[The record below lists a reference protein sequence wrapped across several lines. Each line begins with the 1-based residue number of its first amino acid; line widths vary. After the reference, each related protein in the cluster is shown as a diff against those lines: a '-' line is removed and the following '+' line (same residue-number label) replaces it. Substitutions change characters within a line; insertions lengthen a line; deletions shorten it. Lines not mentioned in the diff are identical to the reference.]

1 MMERFSGGIHRAQ
14 GCPGSRDSRRVP
26 KAQGEAEGFWEQ
38 MSPMGGKREGTRDC
52 AAERVHGGSQGRTE
66 GQSPQPGRRGA
77 GRPPAH
83 PAPWWRGAGLEV
95 FPGHQATRVSPG
107 GCNSS
112 SAPVPLS
119 GPAPGACYCRCRAAP
134 PPTGLSLSPSLRPL
148 PPPCQPPLQEAVW
161 GASAMPTSCPAGSPT
176 PAPLHAVSPPQ
187 AVSVSPSRTCAHHPK
202 SITQSCQHGQVS
214 TAQGHQQNLRWLQ
227 PPGFTTGTLMSSHSD
242 PQGGRNYP
250 SPPHHV
256 HSCLLSPPS
265 LHLPRVCSPV
275 FSSGHSAPSPSIP
288 ASPGSL
294 RCIWVLFGTPIPGPR
309 PSEVQPMWLQIW
321 APSGHLPPC
330 SITPGPWG
338 PQGAALGLQNTST
351 SNVRPAG
358 LGTGHCSCM
367 WCRQGVCDFIPFGA
381 EPGIKLN
388 TPSC

>member
-1 MMERFSGGIHRAQ
+1 MERFSGGIHRAQ

-134 PPTGLSLSPSLRPL
+134 PPPLACPCPLHCALSLPHASHPCKKQFGVPQPCPRPVLLGLPLL
-148 PPPCQPPLQEAVW
+148 PPCMLFPHPRQFLSPHQGLV
-161 GASAMPTSCPAGSPT
+161 PTT
-176 PAPLHAVSPPQ
+176 P
-187 AVSVSPSRTCAHHPK
+187 SPSRKAA
-202 SITQSCQHGQVS
+202 S
-214 TAQGHQQNLRWLQ
+214 
-227 PPGFTTGTLMSSHSD
+227 M
-242 PQGGRNYP
+242 GR
-250 SPPHHV
+250 SPPHRATSKISGGFSHQG
-256 HSCLLSPPS
+256 SPP
-265 LHLPRVCSPV
+265 
-275 FSSGHSAPSPSIP
+275 AP
-288 ASPGSL
+288 
-294 RCIWVLFGTPIPGPR
+294 
-309 PSEVQPMWLQIW
+309 
-321 APSGHLPPC
+321 
-330 SITPGPWG
+330 
-338 PQGAALGLQNTST
+338 
-351 SNVRPAG
+351 
-358 LGTGHCSCM
+358 
-367 WCRQGVCDFIPFGA
+367 
-381 EPGIKLN
+381 
-388 TPSC
+388 

>member
-1 MMERFSGGIHRAQ
+1 MERFSGGIHRAQ

-134 PPTGLSLSPSLRPL
+134 P
-148 PPPCQPPLQEAVW
+148 
-161 GASAMPTSCPAGSPT
+161 
-176 PAPLHAVSPPQ
+176 LHWPVPVP
-187 AVSVSPSRTCAHHPK
+187 
-202 SITQSCQHGQVS
+202 
-214 TAQGHQQNLRWLQ
+214 
-227 PPGFTTGTLMSSHSD
+227 FT
-242 PQGGRNYP
+242 
-250 SPPHHV
+250 
-256 HSCLLSPPS
+256 
-265 LHLPRVCSPV
+265 
-275 FSSGHSAPSPSIP
+275 APSPSPMP
-288 ASPGSL
+288 ATPARSSLGCLSHAHVLSCWVSHSCPPACCFPTPGSFCL
-294 RCIWVLFGTPIPGPR
+294 PIKDLCPP
-309 PSEVQPMWLQIW
+309 PQVHH
-321 APSGHLPPC
+321 AKLPA
-330 SITPGPWG
+330 W
-338 PQGAALGLQNTST
+338 
-351 SNVRPAG
+351 AG
-358 LGTGHCSCM
+358 LHRTGPPAKSQVASATRVHH
-367 WCRQGVCDFIPFGA
+367 RHPDVLPQ
-381 EPGIKLN
+381 
-388 TPSC
+388 